1 MVDFTSK
8 VLVLSFDIVT
18 GVLQWR
24 QGDVAEVVLAPSEA
38 ISQRIFERG
47 AIKLNKNDLE
57 MCHVC
62 LVFPSLDSETETLH
76 KVGILART

>member
-57 MCHVC
+57 MSHVC